1 MVQFDRKVPV
11 GRGACAGVP
20 RAAFKICSWDATTE
34 WVPDGR
40 DSSTATNVFAWALPD
55 AVCSHV
61 ILLPPKRGELALHQ
75 LDDVIRR
82 IAKFVAPHVLRH
94 SFGTSLLGAGSGCY
108 CQLTFTGSQLAV
120 DTTLLLTL

>member
-1 MVQFDRKVPV
+1 MVQFNRKVSV
-11 GRGACAGVP
+11 GRGACTGVP
-20 RAAFKICSWDATTE
+20 RTALKICSWDPTTE
-34 WVPDGR
+34 WVSDGR
-40 DSSTATNVFAWALPD
+40 DSSTATNVLAWALPD

-61 ILLPPKRGELALHQ
+61 ILLPPKRGELALRQ

-82 IAKFVAPHVLRH
+82 ITMFVAPHVLRH
-94 SFGTSLLGAGSGCY
+94 SFGTILLGAGSGCY